1 MAGNIKLNLWFGII
15 GFVITFLVSFG
26 NNLWTTSLFRGI
38 LGFVVWFLLAFVLR
52 FILGILANPA
62 GAVPKMP
69 PGDEE
74 SIQQEL
80 SQDDQDRGSRFDVVT
95 PDQDNELHDLLTPKP
110 ANSGQKDE
118 FAPLNPPKLVSTKQQ
133 DPEELAKAVRHLTQK

>member
-15 GFVITFLVSFG
+15 GFVITFLVSSG

-69 PGDEE
+69 TGNEE
-74 SIQQEL
+74 STQQEL
-80 SQDDQDRGSRFDVVT
+80 SQDDQDRGSHFDVVT

-110 ANSGQKDE
+110 ADSGPKDE